1 MNIVRLRFPILTPAM
16 IPVDHAEPLFA
27 AVSRI
32 VPIVHEADAEVA
44 ISSIRGNANFGSS
57 IWIGEGGWFY
67 IQSSIELV
75 PELLKLA
82 GRSLLIGNVKI
93 LIGIPQITPILPS
106 NALISRFVTVRG
118 KNTEDELSDYIQNW
132 IKKNLISDLSENIT
146 YEVRILRRRIIT
158 LHGKKIYGFG
168 VKIQN
173 ISDPELSVRI
183 QCRPPGGRRRYGGS
197 FFLPVSEENISQTGE
212 MKVGTVFS

>member
-27 AVSRI
+27 AISRI

-57 IWIGEGGWFY
+57 IWIGEGGWFC

-106 NALISRFVTVRG
+106 SILISRFVTVRG
-118 KNTEDELSDYIQNW
+118 KNTEDELSDYIHNW
-132 IKKNLISDLSENIT
+132 INKNLISDLSENIT

-158 LHGKKIYGFG
+158 VHRKKIYGFG

-197 FFLPVSEENISQTGE
+197 FFHPVSEENISRTGE
-212 MKVGTVFS
+212 TKVGAILS